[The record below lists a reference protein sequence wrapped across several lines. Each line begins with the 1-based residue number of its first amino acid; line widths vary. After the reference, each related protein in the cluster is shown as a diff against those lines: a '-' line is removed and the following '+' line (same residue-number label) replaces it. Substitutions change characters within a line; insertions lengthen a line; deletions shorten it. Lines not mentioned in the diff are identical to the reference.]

1 MPAPSMSALRTG
13 GCGRLNHTQ
22 HFMEGAPPAVFT
34 LQLAW
39 ESQREDGA
47 TIADTL
53 DALEETVDLGAHG
66 LLAGSGSSGILH
78 QSTLEQQVI
87 E

>member
-1 MPAPSMSALRTG
+1 MGAWPQLSVSESMTG

-53 DALEETVDLGAHG
+53 DALEETVDLGARG
-66 LLAGSGSSGILH
+66 LPAGTGLV
-78 QSTLEQQVI
+78 L
-87 E
+87 

>member
-1 MPAPSMSALRTG
+1 
-13 GCGRLNHTQ
+13 
-22 HFMEGAPPAVFT
+22 MEGAPPAVFT

-66 LLAGSGSSGILH
+66 LPAGCGSSGMSHHCALKRRYV
-78 QSTLEQQVI
+78 E
-87 E
+87 